1 MEIKNTKR
9 NEKIDESENYEVI
22 NPHLLK
28 IIDKYQDKIY
38 SIANVINTTELI
50 GYFSFFIFLLM
61 LLIRLT
67 PKINFNWM
75 YLSLPSIIC
84 LVSFTILLNMYLNLK
99 NIIDEVENISTNDN
113 HQKNLSVGTT
123 LSYYSLNIG
132 GLCLGIYIILLCF
145 KLDGFLLLKLNQIAI
160 PLYILFGILILYY
173 AFIFPAF
180 VNRQLLF
187 EIIMI
192 GIYLTGLL
200 IFLVSLNSKI
210 DNRTENHY
218 IYLFL
223 IILIPMILHIF
234 YYIFVLI
241 TKKYNFVNNL
251 MILTSILLLLS
262 SLFLIGLKLDNIISI
277 ETWIPMLIIVF
288 SFSIVVSDKIFIFE
302 DKIQSQG

>member
-1 MEIKNTKR
+1 MEIKNTNR

-22 NPHLLK
+22 NPNLLK
-28 IIDKYQDKIY
+28 IIDKYQDKIN

-50 GYFSFFIFLLM
+50 GYIFFFIFLLM
-61 LLIRLT
+61 LLIRLS
-67 PKINFNWM
+67 PKINYNWL

-84 LVSFTILLNMYLNLK
+84 LVSFTILLNMYLILK
-99 NIIDEVENISTNDN
+99 NIIDEIENISTNEN
-113 HQKNLSVGTT
+113 HQKKLSVGTS
-123 LSYYSLNIG
+123 LSYYSLNLG
-132 GLCLGIYIILLCF
+132 SLCLGIYIILLCF
-145 KLDGFLLLKLNQIAI
+145 KLDGFLLFKLNQIAM
-160 PLYILFGILILYY
+160 PLYILFGILILYF

-180 VNRQLLF
+180 VKRQLLF
-187 EIIMI
+187 EIVMI

-210 DNRTENHY
+210 DYRTENRF

-223 IILIPMILHIF
+223 IIIIPMILHIF
-234 YYIFVLI
+234 YYIFMLI
-241 TKKYNFVNNL
+241 TKKYNFLNNF

-262 SLFLIGLKLDNIISI
+262 SLILIGLKLDNIISI

-288 SFSIVVSDKIFIFE
+288 SFCIAVSDKIFIFE